1 MSENEKNLDL
11 NAEVKADATAAPAE
25 AETDATAAPAEAETD
40 ATAAPAETETDATAA
55 SAAADV
61 EGDKS
66 EADASAK
73 EKVEYDE
80 SLFEGSTVFSAPKE
94 DEKKA
99 KHRTAKPRVKGLIIS
114 AVAVVVAAAVALTVW
129 LVPYSKDPD
138 KKINSEAKT
147 YTVIKTNEAEV
158 VSVDLHNKNGDIHI
172 YVPEDRKSSKATSSG
187 SASSGSTSSG
197 TKVESYDWC
206 VQGYE
211 QYNMTGAMY
220 ILQSAINVSASKK
233 LSAESGQKLAGDLK
247 DYTDFAFEGSGK
259 KVSDD
264 EKNAYGF
271 TEPYAVIDVN
281 CLEEEDSY
289 TMIIGSY
296 TPDKSGRY
304 VSVSGDDSVY
314 VVPDGNFTLG
324 KYSFGTTVP
333 DLINSSMVDA
343 VTETD
348 STSKYF
354 VDGTL
359 TYIDSLTMTGS
370 CRENKLVVESAPE
383 ELSAMAFVVTS
394 PSFRAGN
401 EENIS
406 KVLGICNSGMSASG
420 AYKLGYTDADLK
432 QYGLDKP
439 YSKIDIK
446 IGSYEVTLTF
456 GAPIDDTYYPCVVG
470 GRDIIYKVAV
480 ADYEWVAYASKDI
493 YFDSLFLEFIANID
507 KIVVET
513 DEKTVTFDL
522 VRENKSDGT
531 DFDVKVEG
539 YDDLKIDT
547 QELCYYYGRILA
559 LSVEEYAPAGTKP
572 SGTPYITFKISYTT
586 KDNVDVISLYRYST
600 RRYFYTLNG
609 QGDALVSAAI
619 VQDLHK
625 CLDTLLAGEKIGRNQ
640 Y

>member
-1 MSENEKNLDL
+1 MNENEKNLDL
-11 NAEVKADATAAPAE
+11 NAVTETDATAVPAE

-40 ATAAPAETETDATAA
+40 ATAAPAEAETDANAA

-281 CLEEEDSY
+281 CLEKEDSY

-456 GAPIDDTYYPCVVG
+456 GAPV
-470 GRDIIYKVAV
+470 DIP
-480 ADYEWVAYASKDI
+480 
-493 YFDSLFLEFIANID
+493 
-507 KIVVET
+507 T
-513 DEKTVTFDL
+513 T
-522 VRENKSDGT
+522 
-531 DFDVKVEG
+531 
-539 YDDLKIDT
+539 
-547 QELCYYYGRILA
+547 
-559 LSVEEYAPAGTKP
+559 PAW
-572 SGTPYITFKISYTT
+572 SGDATS
-586 KDNVDVISLYRYST
+586 ST
-600 RRYFYTLNG
+600 RSQSPTTSGSPTRARTSTSTRCSSSSSPTSTRSLSR
-609 QGDALVSAAI
+609 LTKRPSRSTSSARIRATAPTSTSRSRATTTSRLTRRSCATI
-619 VQDLHK
+619 TDVFW
-625 CLDTLLAGEKIGRNQ
+625 R
-640 Y
+640 